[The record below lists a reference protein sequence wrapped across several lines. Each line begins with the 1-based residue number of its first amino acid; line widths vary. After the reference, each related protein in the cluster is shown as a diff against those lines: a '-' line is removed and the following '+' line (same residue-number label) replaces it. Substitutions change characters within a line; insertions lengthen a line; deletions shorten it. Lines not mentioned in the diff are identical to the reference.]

1 MPFDRFISRHNTTK
15 EGISKLKRRSRE
27 VSQTKTQREKR
38 VKETKQNRPEHSD
51 LWDNHKRS
59 NIV

>member
-51 LWDNHKRS
+51 LWDNHK
-59 NIV
+59 

>member
-38 VKETKQNRPEHSD
+38 VKETK
-51 LWDNHKRS
+51 
-59 NIV
+59 